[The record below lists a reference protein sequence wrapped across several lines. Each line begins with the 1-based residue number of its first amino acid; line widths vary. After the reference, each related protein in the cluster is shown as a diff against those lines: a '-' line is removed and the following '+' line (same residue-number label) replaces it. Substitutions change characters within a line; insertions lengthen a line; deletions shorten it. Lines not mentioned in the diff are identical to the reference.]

1 MANDPARQ
9 VLDSTRRRLLLSDLA
24 GGVLPFL
31 GGALLLFIA
40 VCWLD
45 WYFALDN
52 LLRFILW
59 SIGSLFIL
67 AALVRG
73 SVSFFKR
80 PNKTRAAWIREGAEP
95 WWEGRLIARAEI
107 EEGRLKIESK
117 LGLMLERQLENTAL
131 AKGRNRFPPRILS
144 NLQWFGVAAGLLIL
158 AITIFVLPLNEI
170 LGRVL
175 IPWADYPPT
184 RRLSFTI
191 EPGDAEVERGEP
203 LSIIVNVRGGSPEEL
218 RIIMRM
224 EEEELKFLKP
234 VITESGSFLL
244 YIPAVYRSF
253 EYFALA
259 DDIRSPFYAITVLDY
274 PRLEELTCHIKYPEY
289 TGIEDRTIFGG
300 PISVLEGS
308 VISLE
313 GNATTILS
321 GAALVARNI
330 SGDILLS
337 KEGGVR
343 DDTFEISFQPES
355 DGEYEISLRSRE
367 GRTNTDR
374 YRYPVKLKPD
384 QPPMVELIWPEY
396 DLKEVPTAFIPVS
409 FVARD
414 DFGLRDICLL
424 ITLPETE
431 QRLAET
437 AYNERECR
445 VIEDP
450 LLLDISEL
458 NLSPGD
464 VFAFQVEVTD
474 SKSQSRRSLPRFIQI
489 IEYEEELKLSDGE
502 EGCPFCKQL
511 KSIYIPLKSLTEK
524 QRAAAGAIMAARGN
538 ENPEMD
544 NLLAWQKTA
553 RQLLD
558 RVLSGVYSEFPQGIP
573 HKLYRIITGLET
585 AGRQMDGAISAL
597 DDGNLKLASSFSL
610 KALKELCAL
619 QTQIEWIISGKQKA
633 GDQIETDLESQA
645 GEADQPPDGPGKPEQ
660 ESSIKKELTELIK
673 KLEDQSRE
681 IEKSSTGFEDQ
692 IKEWLGEERERK
704 DASGSKL
711 KEIVSKIN
719 SMPPEQFDRLKK
731 SITSKSSID
740 QFEEMGISK
749 KTSEELSARSGGPGG
764 REIAD
769 ALSEFRKMS
778 PELRNK
784 MEYEMSAGKTTAA
797 AGANRSLPEKVAERL
812 KDSFSESPSV
822 EELADRSDRMSDRQF
837 KELTETIRKGS
848 ESGTFAEKGLSPRT
862 ADKLSKLSGGQT
874 GARIASALEDL
885 RNLSKMGREQSLS
898 GFKEKKDVTGKAG
911 QASSSPELSG
921 FMQGLSDYTVD
932 KSLSRLSQH
941 MDSDIAGMLSELIA
955 NQGKEEGITPEG
967 KAVHGDKQGREEGII
982 PAEKSVHGDK
992 QGREE
997 GITPEGK
1004 AVHGDKQGREEGIT
1018 PVEKAALGELAGA
1031 FLVWWDKKLDRISQE
1046 RAETLNEIESRAE
1059 EIELDNQ
1066 QQAALREMKV
1076 TGESQLAR
1084 LEDIDRG
1091 TIGSFQ
1097 QWVMPGETL
1106 FQKTIRRFQASMGLV
1121 KSPKQAL
1128 KELAARLK
1136 RKPVPER
1143 YKDLVFLYYRYLM
1156 EMGENADQ

>member
-1 MANDPARQ
+1 
-9 VLDSTRRRLLLSDLA
+9 
-24 GGVLPFL
+24 
-31 GGALLLFIA
+31 
-40 VCWLD
+40 
-45 WYFALDN
+45 
-52 LLRFILW
+52 
-59 SIGSLFIL
+59 
-67 AALVRG
+67 
-73 SVSFFKR
+73 
-80 PNKTRAAWIREGAEP
+80 
-95 WWEGRLIARAEI
+95 
-107 EEGRLKIESK
+107 
-117 LGLMLERQLENTAL
+117 
-131 AKGRNRFPPRILS
+131 
-144 NLQWFGVAAGLLIL
+144 
-158 AITIFVLPLNEI
+158 
-170 LGRVL
+170 
-175 IPWADYPPT
+175 
-184 RRLSFTI
+184 
-191 EPGDAEVERGEP
+191 
-203 LSIIVNVRGGSPEEL
+203 
-218 RIIMRM
+218 
-224 EEEELKFLKP
+224 
-234 VITESGSFLL
+234 
-244 YIPAVYRSF
+244 
-253 EYFALA
+253 
-259 DDIRSPFYAITVLDY
+259 
-274 PRLEELTCHIKYPEY
+274 
-289 TGIEDRTIFGG
+289 
-300 PISVLEGS
+300 
-308 VISLE
+308 
-313 GNATTILS
+313 
-321 GAALVARNI
+321 
-330 SGDILLS
+330 
-337 KEGGVR
+337 
-343 DDTFEISFQPES
+343 
-355 DGEYEISLRSRE
+355 
-367 GRTNTDR
+367 
-374 YRYPVKLKPD
+374 
-384 QPPMVELIWPEY
+384 
-396 DLKEVPTAFIPVS
+396 
-409 FVARD
+409 
-414 DFGLRDICLL
+414 
-424 ITLPETE
+424 
-431 QRLAET
+431 
-437 AYNERECR
+437 
-445 VIEDP
+445 
-450 LLLDISEL
+450 
-458 NLSPGD
+458 
-464 VFAFQVEVTD
+464 
-474 SKSQSRRSLPRFIQI
+474 
-489 IEYEEELKLSDGE
+489 
-502 EGCPFCKQL
+502 
-511 KSIYIPLKSLTEK
+511 
-524 QRAAAGAIMAARGN
+524 
-538 ENPEMD
+538 
-544 NLLAWQKTA
+544 
-553 RQLLD
+553 
-558 RVLSGVYSEFPQGIP
+558 
-573 HKLYRIITGLET
+573 
-585 AGRQMDGAISAL
+585 MDGAISAL

-874 GARIASALEDL
+874 GSRIASALEDL
-885 RNLSKMGREQSLS
+885 RNFSKMGREQSLS

-967 KAVHGDKQGREEGII
+967 KA
-982 PAEKSVHGDK
+982 VHGDK